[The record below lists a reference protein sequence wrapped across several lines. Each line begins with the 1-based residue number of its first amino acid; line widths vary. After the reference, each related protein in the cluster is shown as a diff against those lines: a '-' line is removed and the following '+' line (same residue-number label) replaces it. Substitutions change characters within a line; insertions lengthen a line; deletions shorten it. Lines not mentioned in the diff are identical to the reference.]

1 MYIQQSMRAG
11 GDRGPSTSDS
21 DSAQGQHN
29 NQQIRQIA
37 NLKLKMRPSS
47 RQNFKISRP
56 QSRQAQQRRLSP
68 REINSPKKKNFSEKS
83 GTESGTGHR
92 SDDY

>member
-1 MYIQQSMRAG
+1 MRQAG
-11 GDRGPSTSDS
+11 ERGPSTSDS
-21 DSAQGQHN
+21 DSAGQHRD
-29 NQQIRQIA
+29 IRQIQ

-68 REINSPKKKNFSEKS
+68 RELSPKKKTMS
-83 GTESGTGHR
+83 GTESGHR
-92 SDDY
+92 IGSFYI